1 QILPVFLSLCAK
13 LMPRR
18 AVLLRVHGGDAG
30 GARGDGAVAQVEALQ
45 EVLEKLRSREL
56 PAAAKKLGR
65 VPSCQPREPCAV
77 RMGARIGKRCS
88 CPPGTA
94 CNLYVLRCS

>member
-1 QILPVFLSLCAK
+1 MDRGSPDPTDPRGEEEGSSLHPA
-13 LMPRR
+13 L
-18 AVLLRVHGGDAG
+18 
-30 GARGDGAVAQVEALQ
+30 VEALQ

-56 PAAAKKLGR
+56 PAVKKKLGR

-77 RMGARIGKRCS
+77 RMGARFGTRCS

-94 CNLYVLRCS
+94 CDLHVLECS